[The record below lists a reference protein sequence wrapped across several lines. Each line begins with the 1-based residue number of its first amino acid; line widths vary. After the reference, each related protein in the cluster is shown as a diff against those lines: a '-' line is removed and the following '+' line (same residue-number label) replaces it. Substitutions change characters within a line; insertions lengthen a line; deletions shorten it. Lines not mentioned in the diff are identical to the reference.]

1 MATTTPDDQKYE
13 SVVKNH
19 PYFIYD
25 TKREIEVTAGKFVA
39 CGTREQLEKIIDDH
53 LKGDHVRYEIRRN
66 G

>member
-1 MATTTPDDQKYE
+1 MAIIPSDERYE

-25 TKREIEVTAGKFVA
+25 TKREQELTAGKSVA
-39 CGTREQLEKIIDDH
+39 CGTREQLEKIIKDH
-53 LKGDHVRYEIRRN
+53 LKGDTVRYEIRRN